1 MYNMAY
7 INIKQI
13 QLKDESLGEIN
24 EIKSWSFFIIHSFIF
39 HLQLLS
45 HAVSK
50 LAWL

>member
-24 EIKSWSFFIIHSFIF
+24 EIKSWSFFYHSFF
-39 HLQLLS
+39 HLPSAAL
-45 HAVSK
+45 VPRCV
-50 LAWL
+50 